1 MVIIRFILLF
11 GVSIRIGLHACML
24 KKHVTF
30 LILSTAA
37 APLFTLCPSALPKRP
52 SLL

>member
-1 MVIIRFILLF
+1 MVIVRLILLF
-11 GVSIRIGLHACML
+11 GVCVRVGLHACML
-24 KKHVTF
+24 EKHATF